1 MAITE
6 TRRTQPTVRFFWLLG
21 ASITTLIGAYAAAVL
36 LSASAQDLAALNSI
50 FPFYHWQIRP
60 VSSAT
65 LHAAGLVVTGI
76 AGLVGLGGLWLMN
89 TEPGRNEVRTLR
101 EEFRQQPNGYRAA
114 WSELRP
120 AQRQAAIITLAAL
133 SLLRL
138 VLSLP
143 AITPPYDDGAS
154 YSLFVSKGLLAV
166 AAYYPLPNNHV
177 LENLLAWL
185 FFQVSPGFWWT
196 IRLPVLLVATGATS
210 LWYLGWLR
218 EKFSARAALLATALA
233 SLSQLGLYHAATG
246 RGYWLVAGGAALVF
260 FATLDL
266 SRDTAR
272 PRRAWL
278 AWVMGSIAG
287 TWAVPTFALVLGSAA
302 SWLGWQWLRQ
312 HHWRGL
318 MSLAAALGLVALGVG
333 LTYTPLLLVSGL
345 DMLAGNGFVA
355 PRPLGEILRGLASY
369 WWETEGFIAGQMRL
383 GATLVLATLAGAMVL
398 MNQVRRRS
406 LPESEA
412 RPWQRTGWLTL
423 WFIAFPYVMML
434 AQRVQAPGRTLF
446 YKAFFF
452 YALVALLAEWL
463 LTHGR
468 GRWKSRAQPALLLVA
483 GLWLAY
489 QLQCHM
495 RDNSAPRR
503 NNAKFRAAA
512 AWLSGQ
518 SPGPAL
524 VPEPTHK
531 IYLSLYLRSDHPT
544 WDWEP
549 DAAPRPG
556 AAYRYVVCFPNQR
569 GYFQPRLRF
578 APAFLNSEVAIYRLD
593 TLSPATPRPEQY
605 WYLAN

>member
-1 MAITE
+1 MAAVAS
-6 TRRTQPTVRFFWLLG
+6 RHPQPTVRFFWLLG
-21 ASITTLIGAYAAAVL
+21 AGITALLGTYAAAVL
-36 LSASAQDLAALNSI
+36 LSAYTQDLAALNSI
-50 FPFYHWQIRP
+50 FPFYHWQVRP
-60 VSSAT
+60 VSRAT
-65 LHAAGLVVTGI
+65 LQAAGLAL
-76 AGLVGLGGLWLMN
+76 AGVSALAGLGGLLLMSSAA
-89 TEPGRNEVRTLR
+89 GRNELRTLR
-101 EEFRQQPNGYRAA
+101 AEFRQPPAGYRAA
-114 WSELRP
+114 WAELQP
-120 AQRQAAIITLAAL
+120 EQRRAAIITLAAL

-138 VLSLP
+138 TLSLP

-154 YSLFVSKGLLAV
+154 YSLFVSKGMLAV

-196 IRLPVLLVATGATS
+196 IRLPVLLVATGATG

-218 EKFSARAALLATALA
+218 EKFSARPALLATTLA

-260 FATLDL
+260 FATLSL
-266 SRDTAR
+266 SQSTDR

-278 AWVMGSIAG
+278 AWVLGSIAG
-287 TWAVPTFALVLGSAA
+287 IWAVPTFALVLGSAA
-302 SWLGWQWLRQ
+302 SWLSWQWLRQ
-312 HHWRGL
+312 RHWRAL
-318 MSLAAALGLVALGVG
+318 TSLVGALGLVALGVG
-333 LTYTPLLLVSGL
+333 LAYAPLLLVSGL
-345 DMLAGNGFVA
+345 QKLAGNGFVA
-355 PRPLGEILRGLASY
+355 PRPLGEILRGLPSY

-383 GATLVLATLAGAMVL
+383 GATLVVVTLAGAMVL
-398 MNQVRRRS
+398 INQVRRGG
-406 LPESEA
+406 LPASEG

-452 YALVALLAEWL
+452 YALVALLTEWL

-468 GRWKSRAQPALLLVA
+468 GRWKTWSQRGMLLVA

-489 QLQCHM
+489 QLQCHA

-512 AWLSGQ
+512 AWLSKQ
-518 SPGPAL
+518 PPGPAL

-531 IYLSLYLRSDHPT
+531 IYLSLYLRSEHPA
-544 WDWEP
+544 WSWEP
-549 DAAPRPG
+549 DAAPGPG
-556 AAYRYVVCFPNQR
+556 AEYRYVVCFPNQR
-569 GYFQPRLRF
+569 GYFQPRLPF

-593 TLSPATPRPEQY
+593 TTSPATPRPEQY
-605 WYLAN
+605 WFLAN